1 MRYRVVKRVAKKDLG
16 ENILSDET
24 IQLTGQ
30 RTSKEYP
37 DAMRRVKARVKVD
50 GKWRTMVFLTNNF
63 EWSASTIAELYKA
76 RWEVELLFKELK
88 QTLQL
93 QDFYGENA
101 NAVEWQIWAALL
113 THLVLRWLKYKSGA
127 ACSYSRFAALCDMRP
142 EAVEESRKWLVDRK
156 KPGAMRE
163 YKGREDSWKGVCDDP
178 DVDVVYI
185 CAPAGLHAEMELY
198 ALGAGKHVMIEVP
211 GAQTIDECWAIVE
224 AAEKARRHCMM
235 LENCVYGEM
244 EMLAWN
250 LCHLGLL
257 GTLTHAEGA
266 YIHNLVWRHL
276 ENSFRNKGKYRP
288 GDVVRKYG
296 NTYPTHPI
304 GPICTYMDMNRGDR
318 MERVSSFSSLGASH
332 QEFAAATYGKDEWQ
346 NKVKWLTGDMNTSII
361 KTASNMRGGEPV
373 ELPDFTRGAWA
384 TAKPQNIGTVDLR
397 KMGVDPDRLK
407 KDERQMNV

>member
-127 ACSYSRFAALCDMRP
+127 ACSYSRFAALCDIRP

-361 KTASNMRGGEPV
+361 KTASDMRGGEPV